1 MENVKPKLVDIEHYK
16 KLLKKNNKNKIEL
29 DGICNFFK
37 DYYSVIIIVILLI
50 LLLYFRYQDVKEK
63 QKDYTD
69 RHLK

>member
-37 DYYSVIIIVILLI
+37 DYYSHLPKWLFLI
-50 LLLYFRYQDVKEK
+50 LL
-63 QKDYTD
+63 
-69 RHLK
+69 